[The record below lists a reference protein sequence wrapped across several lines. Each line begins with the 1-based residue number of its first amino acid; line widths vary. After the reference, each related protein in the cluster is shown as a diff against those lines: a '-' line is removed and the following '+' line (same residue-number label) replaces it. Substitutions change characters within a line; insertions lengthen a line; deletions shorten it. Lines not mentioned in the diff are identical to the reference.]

1 MEFTKELNMCT
12 QHFLCNTHRT
22 QLSNN
27 LIKAVECFFVNMKTA
42 NALYQSG
49 RYNEAFPHAGC
60 AVETAKLILKVEN
73 IDTANALL
81 YFTQAIILTAQIQ
94 EKRLQLSGAHQLI
107 HQAILRLKHNIH
119 VAPGTLSVCLEELYS
134 TQIQLPGNPARHD
147 TGISKHPHLHA
158 VH

>member
-1 MEFTKELNMCT
+1 
-12 QHFLCNTHRT
+12 
-22 QLSNN
+22 
-27 LIKAVECFFVNMKTA
+27 MKTA

-49 RYNEAFPHAGC
+49 RYNEAFPHSGC

-81 YFTQAIILTAQIQ
+81 YFTQAIILTVQIQ

-107 HQAILRLKHNIH
+107 QQAILRLKHNIH
-119 VAPGTLSVCLEELYS
+119 VSPDTLNVCLEELYT
-134 TQIQLPGNPARHD
+134 TQIQLPDNPEPHEAKPHKFR
-147 TGISKHPHLHA
+147 HLHA